1 MKSWH
6 GGVRI
11 KALADTGAL
20 LALLDRNDR
29 WHSACVDVFP
39 KLHLPL
45 VTSTAILTELFH
57 LVGDSKH
64 EVRTTWAFIR
74 SGAVSILPIGDADV
88 AALDRLMNKYSDR
101 PMDFADATLVL
112 LAQRQSLSTVFSID
126 FNDFETYRI
135 AGHKRFRVLPSR
147 PG

>member
-1 MKSWH
+1 
-6 GGVRI
+6 VRI

-29 WHSACVDVFP
+29 WHPACLDAFA

-45 VTSTAILTELFH
+45 LTSTAVLTELFH
-57 LVGDSKH
+57 LVSDSEH
-64 EVRTTWAFIR
+64 DVRAAWAFIR
-74 SGAVSILPIGDADV
+74 SGAVSVLPIYDTDLS
-88 AALDRLMNKYSDR
+88 ALDRLMDKYSDR

-112 LAQRQSLSTVFSID
+112 LAQRQSLNTVFTID

-135 AGHKRFRVLPSR
+135 ERQKRFRILPARSI
-147 PG
+147 